1 MWYTRFSA
9 RGRSAPVVMFA
20 LLAAVRATPSGL
32 PCGTPCG
39 MARAPGRRCL
49 TTWISKQG
57 YDLLQQRADAEED
70 GNLSALVRR
79 MLKYASVNM
88 PKGWK

>member
-1 MWYTRFSA
+1 
-9 RGRSAPVVMFA
+9 
-20 LLAAVRATPSGL
+20 
-32 PCGTPCG
+32 
-39 MARAPGRRCL
+39 MARAPDRRCL

-57 YDLLQQRADAEED
+57 YDQLRQRADTEED

-79 MLKYASVNM
+79 MLKYASTNM